1 MTSGKA
7 KAKTCCTAW
16 IKGEWSRSARVII
29 DDARVHEVRIL
40 NLNDPRTGTIRIEK
54 LVENDRCVLI
64 AAGTQRHISK
74 YASAL
79 RRCAA

>member
-1 MTSGKA
+1 M
-7 KAKTCCTAW
+7 CFTAW
-16 IKGEWSRSARVII
+16 IKGNGHAAREVII

-40 NLNDPRTGTIRIEK
+40 NLNEPRTGTIRIEK